1 MYYILRI
8 FKKNVVNSSNHAHI
22 TLGDFTYFTTCFSSW
37 HTGNALVDAKL
48 VSIFRYWHPGIT
60 DHFYTANW
68 GELGCGKHG
77 WLSEG
82 VACIMHNTKVSGTV
96 PIYRYWGNNDHF
108 YTTNPHEIGVTHPG
122 HVGHY
127 GYRSE
132 GILGYCYPT
141 HVPGTV
147 PLYRYYRAHGQDHFY
162 TTNIHEIGTSVPG
175 VVGRHGYKS
184 EGVACYVL

>member
-1 MYYILRI
+1 M
-8 FKKNVVNSSNHAHI
+8 
-22 TLGDFTYFTTCFSSW
+22 
-37 HTGNALVDAKL
+37 DAKL

-77 WLSEG
+77 WHSEA
-82 VACIMHNTKVSGTV
+82 VACIMHSTQVPGTV
-96 PIYRYWGNNDHF
+96 PLYRYWGNNDHF

-132 GILGYCYPT
+132 GITGYCFT
-141 HVPGTV
+141 SQVAHTV
-147 PLYRYYRAHGQDHFY
+147 PLYRYYRAQGQDHFY

-184 EGVACYVL
+184 EGIACYVY